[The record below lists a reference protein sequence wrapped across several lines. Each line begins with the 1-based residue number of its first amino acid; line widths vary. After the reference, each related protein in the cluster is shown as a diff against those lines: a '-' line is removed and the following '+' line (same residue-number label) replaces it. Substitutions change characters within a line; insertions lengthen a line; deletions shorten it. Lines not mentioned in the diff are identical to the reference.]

1 MLLYWKRIGNWP
13 LMYDNTVLVC
23 KLGIPRYEWSVIY
36 RILVVY
42 IFVGVNRAVVEGR
55 RQCRSAGWSLY
66 MLSVTRITPGDVWW
80 YCRSSSSQRPAESGS
95 ATVRLFRRNAA
106 IDMRE
111 SDRSVERPA
120 RIYVKC
126 NLDARMCPTWL
137 ASMPRRTSW
146 PYDIAALYDS
156 SAVAVNGSRALI
168 SVRARSEK
176 YTCRL

>member
-42 IFVGVNRAVVEGR
+42 IFVGVNRAVVALAGHYICCQWRGSRPVTSGDIVGR
-55 RQCRSAGWSLY
+55 RRHSVQPRAGQPPSGCFAVMLPSTCASLTG
-66 MLSVTRITPGDVWW
+66 LG
-80 YCRSSSSQRPAESGS
+80 
-95 ATVRLFRRNAA
+95 
-106 IDMRE
+106 
-111 SDRSVERPA
+111 RSVERPA